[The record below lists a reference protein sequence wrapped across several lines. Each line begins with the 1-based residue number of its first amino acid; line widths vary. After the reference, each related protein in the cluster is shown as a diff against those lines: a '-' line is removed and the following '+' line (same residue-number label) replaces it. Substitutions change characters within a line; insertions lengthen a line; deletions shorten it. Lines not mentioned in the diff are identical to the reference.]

1 MIEPLKTGPTKGQRV
16 ERLDAMLDEVYEALG
31 WDKATGK
38 PTPEKLRQ
46 LGLDD
51 VAEAIWRS
59 G

>member
-1 MIEPLKTGPTKGQRV
+1 MLDPLRTGPTKGQRV

-38 PTPEKLRQ
+38 PTREKLEQ

-51 VAEAIWRS
+51 VAEAVWRS